1 MLLSISP
8 RLTQFSPSHC
18 PELFS
23 ATTENSQSEQP
34 RSLCSIF
41 LWSAPSSVAMK
52 LGCGCGPTDL
62 TGCSWFLFTFSPRIT
77 GQELRQGFP
86 LLTLV
91 TCNIFFFCYPSSFK
105 NPSTSEDQTTSY
117 TLENILLVATIYQPP
132 RNPLSFSE
140 NRVSLLST
148 STPVIILSIMQT
160 TQWMSRPL
168 SHLSSVLSH
177 PKPGFPA
184 CTSPSLP
191 VQLLQWWQFFNLYY
205 DQLLLNLTSFQLSP
219 YFSILISHAPAY
231 TILHITVITPLQT
244 SSTPLPLFPLSFLT
258 TYILNSSCLSPS
270 LKGWHEGRN
279 YTAEYTD
286 FTLIPWNFQKDI
298 D

>member
-34 RSLCSIF
+34 RSLCSVF

-62 TGCSWFLFTFSPRIT
+62 TGCSWFLFTFFPRIT

-191 VQLLQWWQFFNLYY
+191 VQLRQWWQFFNLYY

-219 YFSILISHAPAY
+219 YFSILISCPSLH
-231 TILHITVITPLQT
+231 HITHHCHHSLAN
-244 SSTPLPLFPLSFLT
+244 
-258 TYILNSSCLSPS
+258 ILNSFASLSPQLS
-270 LKGWHEGRN
+270 YYLYIEFIMSISKPEKGDMKEETTQLN
-279 YTAEYTD
+279 
-286 FTLIPWNFQKDI
+286 TLISL
-298 D
+298 